1 MENNIENFEE
11 LEIIKKYFQR
21 IYNVL
26 HEKKKKK
33 VENLNL
39 SKDEK
44 KRLVKELGF
53 LEIKKQEDYLKELK
67 DILKNFE

>member
-26 HEKKKKK
+26 PEDVRKE

-39 SKDEK
+39 SNEEK

-53 LEIKKQEDYLKELK
+53 LETKKQEDYLRELK
-67 DILKNFE
+67 EILSKF